1 MGGKIWVGQDNSDDI
16 QFGLVSRLKK
26 AQNILNY
33 SWMFPNC
40 LYRCPGNRCGTIDSI
55 ESGDQEP
62 EQIELLNMRNSILE
76 TEHEQ
81 GSYKEEEIEEDK
93 SNDEQVCP
101 NCNDNSLGSY
111 YCKNC
116 DVILC
121 DRCYETHSKLKITR
135 DHDLLT
141 IQ

>member
-1 MGGKIWVGQDNSDDI
+1 
-16 QFGLVSRLKK
+16 
-26 AQNILNY
+26 
-33 SWMFPNC
+33 MFPNC

-55 ESGDQEP
+55 ERGDQEP

-81 GSYKEEEIEEDK
+81 GSYKGEEIEEDK